1 MLRLQSSFLSLSAVV
16 IFMTLLPRTV
26 HAAADCVTPPAE
38 HPVLTFFGG
47 LSNGL
52 NNGPLPKLEGQNT
65 SKLVFSGLEGTDG
78 AKLIQSLAGNVE
90 LNQKLQADN
99 KLWAQIANTR
109 FPGDHFDDEP
119 GYMNKIRNGVGV
131 NFLFEGLSG
140 VDEGYTIGQHT
151 SRVLDV
157 YERQKNPALFSS
169 IHTPVDSTDLDK
181 LMRFTLVF
189 HDIGKSI
196 AAKGGDKSQEILYS
210 TPIAK
215 ALMTDLSFKPE
226 EVKIAASLINTH
238 QDIGTA
244 LEDPGSLASV
254 KADILK
260 NAHAANVSPKDF
272 FQLMKM
278 VYTADA
284 ASYDY
289 IRSNYFT
296 ESADGRLLPKDLATL
311 GSLEKE
317 IDSSK

>member
-1 MLRLQSSFLSLSAVV
+1 MLRLQLSFKSLSAIV
-16 IFMTLLPRTV
+16 IFMTLVSP
-26 HAAADCVTPPAE
+26 AAYAATDCVPTPAE
-38 HPVLTFFGG
+38 HPVLQFFGG

-52 NNGPLPKLEGQNT
+52 NNGPLPQLEEPST
-65 SKLVFSGLEGTDG
+65 SKLVFSGLENTDG
-78 AKLIQSLAGNVE
+78 GKLILSLAGSIE
-90 LNQKLQADN
+90 LNQKLQADK

-109 FPGDHFDDEP
+109 FPGDHFADEP
-119 GYMNKIRNGVGV
+119 GYMDKIRSGVDV
-131 NFLFEGLSG
+131 KFLFEGLSG
-140 VDEGYTIGQHT
+140 VEEGYTIGQHT
-151 SRVLDV
+151 SRVLNI
-157 YERQKNPALFSS
+157 YEQQKNPDLFSS

-215 ALMTDLSFKPE
+215 ALMTDLSFKPAE
-226 EVKIAASLINTH
+226 IKIAASLINTH

-244 LEDPGSLASV
+244 LQDPEARASV
-254 KADILK
+254 KADIIK

-289 IRSNYFT
+289 VRTNYFT

-311 GSLEKE
+311 GNLEKE